1 MLSILIFIIL
11 VLIYLMFKSK
21 TSEKIFF
28 SLIIGGA
35 IGNLYD
41 RIIYKAVPDF
51 IDFHIKEFHWFT
63 FNIADIFISLGII
76 FMILNELIFNKQKMK
91 IKYLLLFIFLV
102 SCGAFSE
109 AGKAL
114 RNEKTRTTD
123 EFLIEKRGPLSLP
136 PKMGELPKPRSDS
149 EINKEN
155 KNILGVVSEGGKS
168 EEKSE
173 LENIFLEEI
182 RKK

>member
-1 MLSILIFIIL
+1 MIIFFLDRYSKNLILSLLENEKYLFINNYLNLNLVFNTGIGFGFLSLNAGIYYNILSILIFFIIL

-28 SLIIGGA
+28 SFIIGGA

-76 FMILNELIFNKQKMK
+76 FMIINELIYNRQK
-91 IKYLLLFIFLV
+91 
-102 SCGAFSE
+102 
-109 AGKAL
+109 
-114 RNEKTRTTD
+114 NE
-123 EFLIEKRGPLSLP
+123 
-136 PKMGELPKPRSDS
+136 
-149 EINKEN
+149 N
-155 KNILGVVSEGGKS
+155 
-168 EEKSE
+168 
-173 LENIFLEEI
+173 
-182 RKK
+182 